1 MSDNANTG
9 ASDATRVDHGSHGS
23 QGSHGSLRLYIAIWA
38 VLVCLTALTV
48 TAASWDLG
56 WIAILVVL
64 AIAAT
69 KSILVLLGFMHLWW
83 EDKLIIKLLVPIV
96 LVTLTIFI
104 GLTYTDILYR

>member
-1 MSDNANTG
+1 MSDSANTSE
-9 ASDATRVDHGSHGS
+9 ADATRVDHGGQSSHGS
-23 QGSHGSLRLYIAIWA
+23 PRFYVAIWA
-38 VLVCLTALTV
+38 ALVCLTALTV

-83 EDKLIIKLLVPIV
+83 EDKLVIQLLIPIV

>member
-1 MSDNANTG
+1 MGTTTTG
-9 ASDATRVDHGSHGS
+9 AVNEG
-23 QGSHGSLRLYIAIWA
+23 LYY
-38 VLVCLTALTV
+38 
-48 TAASWDLG
+48 
-56 WIAILVVL
+56 VL

-83 EDKLIIKLLVPIV
+83 EDKLVIKLLIPIV